1 MQILVVLH
9 KTNSLKNLC
18 QENIFEHIF
27 LSRAFIPKISNT
39 TTITRIGQCP
49 VHESVVNNVSYFFFR
64 PSQYRFQMRTDQRL
78 CNSKNSP
85 LACLRSRNKMALK
98 GALNVSNQKDQGKK
112 MLFFLLIVLLT

>member
-49 VHESVVNNVSYFFFR
+49 VHESVVNNVSYFFFQTFTVPISNEDGSTTLQQQKFTFSLSSIEEQNGPQGSFECLESKR
-64 PSQYRFQMRTDQRL
+64 P
-78 CNSKNSP
+78 
-85 LACLRSRNKMALK
+85 
-98 GALNVSNQKDQGKK
+98 G
-112 MLFFLLIVLLT
+112 